1 MSNSDN
7 RSKKIER
14 VPLTKKQ
21 QITVIIASVAAALII
36 CAAIIIPIAISGKN
50 SVTLDGEYVMSVS
63 ASSELTS
70 SYTFDGDR
78 AINTYYDGEEKI
90 TVEYTYKILKT
101 TDGMKIT
108 LKSADTG
115 KSQTF
120 GFKEVTEDGKTVA
133 IIMNTVWYEKK

>member
-1 MSNSDN
+1 MSNN
-7 RSKKIER
+7 EYKSKKSER
-14 VPLTKKQ
+14 APLTKKQ

-36 CAAIIIPIAISGKN
+36 CAAIIIPIAVSGKN
-50 SVTLDGEYVMSVS
+50 SITLDGEYVMSVT

-101 TDGMKIT
+101 TGGMKIT

-120 GFKEVTEDGKTVA
+120 DFMEVTEDGKTVA
-133 IIMNTVWYEKK
+133 VVINTVWYEKK